1 MARFGNIGKQY
12 FDNSGYPLIAGKL
25 YFYQSGTSTLK
36 TTYSDVDLSIPNTN
50 PVILTAA
57 GRQPNIFFNGSARVV
72 LTDEN
77 DVQIE
82 VRDPD
87 GATETGN
94 FDAWNSITIYNE
106 SDIVVGSD
114 GVYYKSIINANQGND
129 PTSSPQE
136 WQQIRF
142 VNVWNQYET
151 YATGATVQASN
162 GFFYNSLVNGNIGNN
177 PVSSPTQWGPII
189 SIPDINNASARL
201 YAFDNFF
208 GL

>member
-36 TTYSDVDLSIPNTN
+36 TTYADVNLSIPNTN

-57 GRQPNIFFNGSARVV
+57 GRQPNVFFNGSARVV

-87 GATETGN
+87 GATESGN
-94 FDAWNSITIYNE
+94 FDAWNSITIYNT

-114 GVYYKSIINANQGND
+114 GAYYKSITDANQGND
-129 PTSSPQE
+129 PTSSPTE
-136 WQQIRF
+136 WQQIEF
-142 VNVWNQYET
+142 LNVWNSSET
-151 YATGATVQASN
+151 YAINATVKASN
-162 GFFYNSLVNGNIGNN
+162 GLFYKSLVNGNIGNN
-177 PVSSPTQWGPII
+177 PISSPTEWGPVME
-189 SIPDINNASARL
+189 IPPINDASSRQ